1 MVTSAREGEG
11 KTLTAI
17 NFALSLAMEF
27 DQTVLLVDCDL
38 KKQSVHKVLGV
49 ESMHGLSDNLISGA
63 DLSELIL

>member
-11 KTLTAI
+11 KTLTVI